1 MKVVALVSCLLL
13 ACGVSQAFGAQTGD
27 WPCVQRKVP
36 EISIAAVW
44 RGPSTEGIA
53 TWRDEQSVVNL
64 VQLIAARRT
73 TEDEAAKAIA
83 DFARSA
89 GANKQLLLLKVA
101 VGLVE
106 TLNAERAS
114 VITGLERFGG
124 AQKNLA
130 ELVRKENATLSDLRN
145 DASADP
151 ALVAQQTEVLNWS
164 LRIFE
169 ERQRS
174 LRFVCEVP
182 VLIEQRLFGLSREIQ
197 KALQ

>member
-1 MKVVALVSCLLL
+1 M
-13 ACGVSQAFGAQTGD
+13 
-27 WPCVQRKVP
+27 
-36 EISIAAVW
+36 
-44 RGPSTEGIA
+44 
-53 TWRDEQSVVNL
+53 
-64 VQLIAARRT
+64 
-73 TEDEAAKAIA
+73 
-83 DFARSA
+83 
-89 GANKQLLLLKVA
+89 A

-106 TLNAERAS
+106 TVNAERAS
-114 VITGLERFGG
+114 VIAGLERFGG

-151 ALVAQQTEVLNWS
+151 ALVAQQTEVLNWN

-182 VLIEQRLFGLSREIQ
+182 VIIEQRLFNLTRDIQ
-197 KALQ
+197 NAIEQEP